1 MVVKAKAS
9 KRSSTLSVAV
19 VAAVWVALLWCSAV
33 DAKRISN
40 VNKNLGSNILERY
53 LKSDKSGS
61 VHEEEDELST
71 KTSKSAKSGSDD
83 NDDDEI
89 VLGNSTD
96 YDDENEDD
104 ESNDKSYKSKGSKGS
119 KSGYDSKSSKSSKG
133 SKGSKSGKSDKSEK
147 CSKSGKSSHCE
158 EDPFTPSVS
167 WNATFPDAV
176 DTGFIFYDEVTMLAW
191 YAYTAES
198 TTVEEEIT
206 SVESNGTIAT
216 VKTTVVEG
224 SSVTIGKICP
234 IDVKDEGKVKT
245 DMCVEIKGTNDTSTE
260 IVAAETCLSKVN
272 DSILK
277 LAVVVEDSVASSL
290 IVYDIVVGTV
300 DVEVAYGGWK
310 SIYGAPGINGQP
322 AFTPDCKKVFATW
335 LAPDS
340 SVTVAIDL
348 EDSSEIWR
356 FGTSSRL
363 VGLAATKDGKSLIS
377 ATHVPDEDT
386 LNAGGMV
393 KLDAGTGS
401 IEDEFAWPA
410 NTLRLPHNAFTN
422 PVLDGSGNTY
432 HIDSL
437 LGLVKFESDDLSDGP
452 VWSAVGG
459 SYRAEEYVS
468 EDGASEEVAIEIK
481 EAETKEEVL
490 KLPENEIEVRRLEL
504 ERPRNARSKI
514 LIEEDDEVTFTA
526 FQPALGEM
534 EATVY
539 GCGMTTRG
547 DESDG
552 VVAVAS
558 TDGDRVWHTKFDDHY
573 AVNVGS
579 CRGIT
584 DDIVYGPSTES
595 STEYA
600 VYVARYDVI
609 QALDAKN
616 GTALWKYHMEGD
628 GPTKFVVLSENAII
642 AANVGLV
649 IGLDT
654 VAPIIINGTTLPTKE
669 PTPSTPTLVPSRAP
683 LPMPTPMPVTL
694 PPNAS
699 ASTRGFSYGAAA
711 MAALPLLFML
721 R

>member
-1 MVVKAKAS
+1 MAAKTKAS

-19 VAAVWVALLWCSAV
+19 VAAVWVALLWCSAA

-40 VNKNLGSNILERY
+40 VNRNLGSNILERY
-53 LKSDKSGS
+53 LKSEKSAS
-61 VHEEEDELST
+61 TYEEDDTLST
-71 KTSKSAKSGSDD
+71 KTSKSEKSSSGY
-83 NDDDEI
+83 DDDDI

-96 YDDENEDD
+96 YDDEDEDEDD
-104 ESNDKSYKSKGSKGS
+104 ESDYKSYKSKGSKGS
-119 KSGYDSKSSKSSKG
+119 KSEKSSKK
-133 SKGSKSGKSDKSEK
+133 SKGSKSAKSDKSEK
-147 CSKSGKSSHCE
+147 CSKSGKSGKSGYCE
-158 EDPFTPSVS
+158 EDSDFTPSVS

-176 DTGFIFYDEVTMLAW
+176 DTGFLFYDEVTMLAW

-206 SVESNGTIAT
+206 SVESNETIAT

-234 IDVKDEGKVKT
+234 IDVNDEGKVKT
-245 DMCVEIKGTNDTSTE
+245 DMCVEIKGTDDTSTE

-310 SIYGAPGINGQP
+310 SLYGAPGINGQP
-322 AFTPDCKKVFATW
+322 AFTPDCKKVFASW

-340 SVTVAIDL
+340 SVTVAIDI

-356 FGTSSRL
+356 LGTSSRL

-401 IEDEFAWPA
+401 VEDEFAWPA

-422 PVLDGSGNTY
+422 PVLDGNGNTY

-437 LGLVKFESDDLSDGP
+437 LGLVKFDSDDLSDGP

-459 SYRAEEYVS
+459 SYRAEEYVP

-481 EAETKEEVL
+481 EAETEEEVL
-490 KLPENEIEVRRLEL
+490 KLPENEIDVRRLEL

-514 LIEEDDEVTFTA
+514 LIDEEDEVTFTA

-552 VVAVAS
+552 VVALAS

-595 STEYA
+595 STGYA

-616 GTALWKYHMEGD
+616 GTALWKYYMEGD
-628 GPTKFVVLSENAII
+628 GPTKFVVLSEEAII

-669 PTPSTPTLVPSRAP
+669 PAPSTPTLMPSRAP
-683 LPMPTPMPVTL
+683 LALPTLMPVTV
-694 PPNAS
+694 PPVAS
-699 ASTRGFSYGAAA
+699 ASTRGFSYVAAA
-711 MAALPLLFML
+711 LAALPLLFML